1 MSPSPRAAIAV
12 GLVAFLALFLP
23 FALVVLAALA
33 LITATVVDALAARRP
48 PTVRREVATVLARGV
63 TTELIIKAEAES
75 EAAGRL
81 LVRQPVPPELG
92 LIPSVAEDRLHAVL
106 TPRRRGRHVL
116 APPAVRAIGPL
127 GLGRWDHSAGQDTEL
142 LVYPD
147 LPAARRLVLAVRQ
160 GRFRDQG
167 RLSRGPLGLGTDF
180 ELVRDYVPDDDIRQV
195 NWRATARM
203 ARPMSNQYRVD
214 QDRDVVCLVDAGRLM
229 AAPVGD
235 RTRLDAALDAVTAVA
250 LVADEVGDRCGA
262 IAFDAAVRQAVPP
275 RRSGG
280 TAVVRALFDLEPSSL
295 DSDYEL
301 AFHRVGRSKRA
312 FVLVLTDLLDEAAAL
327 PLVEAVPMLAR
338 RHSVA
343 VASVTD
349 PDLTALVSRPP
360 NTPLDVYAASVAVE
374 VLEARAQVAAQLTR
388 AGAQVLEAP
397 PGSLGETCVGAYL
410 RMKSLARL

>member
-1 MSPSPRAAIAV
+1 MVLAVLAVLALVLPLTLV
-12 GLVAFLALFLP
+12 GLAGVALL
-23 FALVVLAALA
+23 
-33 LITATVVDALAARRP
+33 TATVVDALSARRVP
-48 PTVRREVATVLARGV
+48 SVRRDVAAVLARGV
-63 TTELIIKAEAES
+63 ATSLTVVVES
-75 EAAGRL
+75 ESVARL
-81 LVRQPVPPELG
+81 RIRQPVPPDLRLE
-92 LIPSVAEDRLHAVL
+92 PSEAQDRLDAVL
-106 TPRRRGRHVL
+106 TPLRRGRHVL
-116 APPAVRAIGPL
+116 PQPVVRATGPL
-127 GLGRWDHSAGQDTEL
+127 GLGRWDHRTGSDAEM

-147 LPAARRLVLAVRQ
+147 LPAARRLALAVRE

-180 ELVRDYVPDDDIRQV
+180 ELVRDYAPDDDVRQV

-203 ARPMSNQYRVD
+203 DRPMSNQFRVD

-262 IAFDAAVRQAVPP
+262 IAFDATVRCAVSP

-280 TAVVRALFDLEPSSL
+280 SDVVRALFDLEPSSV
-295 DSDYEL
+295 DSDYGL
-301 AFHRVGRSKRA
+301 AFRRVGRSKRA
-312 FVLVLTDLLDEAAAL
+312 FVLVLTDLLDEAAAR
-327 PLVEAVPMLAR
+327 PLVEAVPVLAR

-343 VASVTD
+343 VATVTD
-349 PDLTALVSRPP
+349 PDLTALVLQPP
-360 NTPLDVYAASVAVE
+360 GAPLDVYAASVAVE
-374 VLEARAQVAAQLTR
+374 VLEARTKVAAQLTG

-397 PGSLGETCVGAYL
+397 PGSLPEACVGAYL

>member
-1 MSPSPRAAIAV
+1 MSPAPRAAVAMAGVALLALVLPAAVV
-12 GLVAFLALFLP
+12 GLAVLAL
-23 FALVVLAALA
+23 
-33 LITATVVDALAARRP
+33 ATLTLVDALSVRRP
-48 PTVRREVATVLARGV
+48 PSVRREVDTVLSRGV
-63 TTELIIKAEAES
+63 PTALTVVAES
-75 EAAGRL
+75 DAAGHL
-81 LVRQPVPPELG
+81 LVRQPVPPDLR
-92 LIPSVAEDRLHAVL
+92 LVPSEAEGRIDALV
-106 TPRRRGRHVL
+106 TPRRRGRHPL
-116 APPAVRAIGPL
+116 PPPAVRATGPL
-127 GLGRWDHSAGQDTEL
+127 GLGRWDHNAGPDEEV

-180 ELVRDYVPDDDIRQV
+180 ELVRDYVPDDDVRQV

-203 ARPMSNQYRVD
+203 DRPMSNQYRVD

-229 AAPVGD
+229 ASPIGD
-235 RTRLDAALDAVTAVA
+235 RTRLDAALDGVTAVA
-250 LVADEVGDRCGA
+250 MVADEVGDRCGA
-262 IAFDAAVRQAVPP
+262 IAFDATVLRAVPA

-280 TAVVRALFDLEPSSL
+280 TAVVQALFDLEPSSL
-295 DSDYEL
+295 DSDYEM

-312 FVLVLTDLLDEAAAL
+312 FVLVLTDLLDEAAAR

-349 PDLTALVSRPP
+349 PDLTRLLDQPP
-360 NTPLDVYAASVAVE
+360 ATPLDVYGASVAVE
-374 VLEARAQVAAQLTR
+374 VLEARAQVAARLTA

-397 PGSLGETCVGAYL
+397 PGLLGEACVGAYL
-410 RMKSLARL
+410 RMKALARL

>member
-1 MSPSPRAAIAV
+1 MSPGPRAGLALAVLAMVALVLPLALV
-12 GLVAFLALFLP
+12 GLAVI
-23 FALVVLAALA
+23 ALV
-33 LITATVVDALAARRP
+33 TATAVDTLAARRP
-48 PTVRREVATVLARGV
+48 PSVRRDVPTVLARGV
-63 TTELIIKAEAES
+63 PVPLTVEVGA

-81 LVRQPVPPELG
+81 RVRQPVPPDLRLE
-92 LIPSVAEDRLHAVL
+92 PSEAEGRLEAVL
-106 TPRRRGRHVL
+106 TPLRRGRHVL
-116 APPAVRAIGPL
+116 PPPAVRANGPL
-127 GLGRWDHSAGQDTEL
+127 GLGRWDHGAGPETEV

-147 LPAARRLVLAVRQ
+147 LPAARRLALAVRQ
-160 GRFRDQG
+160 GRFRDPG

-180 ELVRDYVPDDDIRQV
+180 QLVRDYVPDDDVRQV

-203 ARPMSNQYRVD
+203 QRPMSNQFRVD
-214 QDRDVVCLVDAGRLM
+214 QDRDVVCVVDSGRLM

-250 LVADEVGDRCGA
+250 LVADEVGDRCGV
-262 IAFDAAVRQAVPP
+262 IAFDAAVLRAVSP

-280 TAVVRALFDLEPSSL
+280 TSVVRALFDLEPSAV

-301 AFHRVGRSKRA
+301 AFRRVGRSKRA
-312 FVLVLTDLLDEAAAL
+312 FVLVLTDLLDEAAAR
-327 PLVEAVPMLAR
+327 PLVEAVPVVAR

-349 PDLTALVSRPP
+349 PDLARLVTQVPATA
-360 NTPLDVYAASVAVE
+360 LDVYAASVAVD
-374 VLEARAQVAAQLTR
+374 VLEARAQAAGQLTR

-397 PGSLGETCVGAYL
+397 PGLLPEVCVGAYL

>member
-1 MSPSPRAAIAV
+1 MSPTPRAAIVV
-12 GLVAFLALFLP
+12 GLIAFLALFLP
-23 FALVVLAALA
+23 CALVVLAVLA
-33 LITATVVDALAARRP
+33 LITATVVDAIAARRP
-48 PTVRREVATVLARGV
+48 PTVSREVTTILARGV
-63 TTELIIKAEAES
+63 TTALTVEAES
-75 EAAGRL
+75 EGAGRL
-81 LVRQPVPPELG
+81 LVRQPVPPELR
-92 LIPSVAEDRLHAVL
+92 LEPTDAEDRLEATL

-116 APPAVRAIGPL
+116 PPPAVRAVGPL
-127 GLGRWDHSAGQDTEL
+127 GLGRWDHRTGPDTEV

-180 ELVRDYVPDDDIRQV
+180 ELVRDYVPDDDVRQV

-203 ARPMSNQYRVD
+203 DRPMSNQYRVD
-214 QDRDVVCLVDAGRLM
+214 QDRDVMCLVDAGRLM

-235 RTRLDAALDAVTAVA
+235 RSRLDATLDAVTAVA

-262 IAFDAAVRQAVPP
+262 IAFDAAVRQAILP
-275 RRSGG
+275 RRNGG
-280 TAVVRALFDLEPSSL
+280 TAVVRALFDLQPSSL

-312 FVLVLTDLLDEAAAL
+312 FVLVLTDLLDEAAAR
-327 PLVEAVPMLAR
+327 PLVEAVPVLVR

-343 VASVTD
+343 IASVTD
-349 PDLTALVSRPP
+349 PDLTAFVSQAP
-360 NTPLDVYAASVAVE
+360 NTALAVYAASVAMD
-374 VLEARAQVAAQLTR
+374 VLEARVRVAAELTR

-397 PGSLGETCVGAYL
+397 PGLLGETCVGAYL